1 MKNKYIILL
10 TTIYNSIN
18 YCQNI
23 IYGFF
28 SIILA
33 STFFPSEN
41 LSLSILGSL
50 SAFSAG
56 FLTNPFGG
64 LIFGYFGDRYGR
76 KSTIILSIA
85 LTSLPT
91 FCIGTLPSYEEIG
104 IASSLILI
112 FCRLLQG
119 FSVGGQAY
127 TSVVFVVE
135 HSWQGRENLSC
146 SLLAASSLVG
156 AILGTGVGA
165 LCTLEMMPSWAW
177 RIPFVLSGLFGLV
190 SYFIMKNVEETQDHK
205 AVQQSDSL
213 KQRPIV
219 EVIKCHLNNFM
230 CVIGISGA
238 TLIPF
243 YIISIFMIGYI
254 FSSNFDFSPAAIML
268 TTTFFMLIWVVLLP
282 IMGYL
287 SDNVG
292 EIVVM
297 RIASISMF
305 LFAFPLSWIA
315 QVSTSIPLT
324 LLALGLLCA
333 IAAAYVAPSGTLMTK
348 LFPVAVRCSGISV
361 ASGIGSALFGGT
373 APLIG
378 ALLFERTG
386 MVSFSALYIMLG
398 SLLGYIGLKKANFS
412 IKQDK
417 ISSEYSPFLPSN
429 DLKITLNKQG
439 YMLTNL
445 HEYSQAFVDFSPA
458 APGPVLDIGA
468 AYGVASIPALQAGA
482 HVIAND
488 MDIRHLKIL
497 EQNAPESSLKRLEL
511 RAGRIPG
518 EVSFSEN
525 SLGAVLASGVL
536 HFLPG
541 DEMIDAIDQIFKW
554 LKPGGK
560 FFFASSTP
568 YANLYHDFMPLYLE
582 RKKSGQRWPGIIENT
597 GIYAPN
603 IAHEIPEFV
612 NLVDLDLIESIL
624 LNSGFTIEKISFFN
638 ISKIANDINSEGN
651 GVLGAI
657 ARK

>member
-1 MKNKYIILL
+1 MNKKYTILL

-33 STFFPSEN
+33 SIFFPSEN
-41 LSLSILGSL
+41 LTLSVLGSL
-50 SAFSAG
+50 SAFAAG

-76 KSTIILSIA
+76 KSTIILSIV

-91 FCIGTLPSYEEIG
+91 FFIGILPGYEKIG
-104 IASSLILI
+104 IASSFILI
-112 FCRLLQG
+112 FCRLVQG

-135 HSWQGRENLSC
+135 HSWQGRANLSC

-156 AILGTGVGA
+156 ALLGTGIGA

-177 RIPFVLSGLFGLV
+177 RIPFVLSGLFGLI
-190 SYFIMKNVEETQDHK
+190 SYFIMKNVEETQEHK
-205 AVQQSDSL
+205 AAQQSNNL
-213 KQRPIV
+213 KKRPIV
-219 EVIKCHLNNFM
+219 DVIKSHLNNFL
-230 CVIGISGA
+230 CVICISGA
-238 TLIPF
+238 TLVPF
-243 YIISIFMIGYI
+243 YTISIFMISYI
-254 FSSNFDFSPAAIML
+254 FSSNFEFSLSSIML
-268 TTTFFMLIWVVLLP
+268 TTTFFMFIWVVLLP

-292 EIVVM
+292 EMIVM
-297 RIASISMF
+297 RVASISMF

-324 LLALGLLCA
+324 LLTLGLLCT

-348 LFPVAVRCSGISV
+348 LFPVAVRCSGVSV
-361 ASGIGSALFGGT
+361 ASGIGGALFGGT

-378 ALLFERTG
+378 ALLVESTG
-386 MVSFSALYIMLG
+386 MVSFSALYIMFG
-398 SLLGYIGLKKANFS
+398 SLLGYIGLKKANFK
-412 IKQDK
+412 IIQDHTPSAYTL
-417 ISSEYSPFLPSN
+417 ILPNN
-429 DLKITLNKQG
+429 DLKVTLNKQG

-445 HEYSQAFVDFSPA
+445 HEYSQAFVDFAPL

-488 MDIRHLKIL
+488 IDVRHLKIL
-497 EQNAPESSLKRLEL
+497 KQNAPESSLKRLDL
-511 RAGRIPG
+511 RVGRIPG
-518 EVSFSEN
+518 EVSFPEN
-525 SLGAVLASGVL
+525 SLGSVLASGVL

-541 DEMIDAIDQIFKW
+541 DEMVDAINQIYKW

-568 YANLYHDFMPLYLE
+568 YANLYHNFMPLYVE
-582 RKKSGQRWPGIIENT
+582 RKKSGQRWPGAIENT
-597 GIYAPN
+597 GTYAPN

-612 NLVDLDLIESIL
+612 NLIDLDIIESIL
-624 LNSGFTIEKISFFN
+624 LNSGFIIEKISFFN

>member
-1 MKNKYIILL
+1 MNKKYIIFL
-10 TTIYNSIN
+10 TIIYNAIN
-18 YCQNI
+18 YFQNI

-28 SIILA
+28 SMILA
-33 STFFPSEN
+33 SIFFPSDN
-41 LSLSILGSL
+41 LALSALGSL
-50 SAFSAG
+50 AAFAAG
-56 FLTNPFGG
+56 FITNPFGG
-64 LIFGYFGDRYGR
+64 LVFGYFGDKYGR
-76 KSTIILSIA
+76 KSTIILSIV
-85 LTSLPT
+85 LTSFPTFFIGILPT
-91 FCIGTLPSYEEIG
+91 YEKIG
-104 IASSLILI
+104 IASSLMLIL
-112 FCRLLQG
+112 CRLLQG

-135 HSWQGRENLSC
+135 HSLQGRANLAC

-156 AILGTGVGA
+156 AILGTGIGA
-165 LCTLEMMPSWAW
+165 LCTLGVMPLWAW
-177 RIPFVLSGLFGLV
+177 RIPFILSGLFGFV

-205 AVQQSDSL
+205 AVQKLNSI
-213 KQRPIV
+213 KERPIV
-219 EVIKCHLNNFM
+219 DVIKSHLNNFL

-243 YIISIFMIGYI
+243 YIVSIFMISYI
-254 FSSNFDFSPAAIML
+254 FSSNFSFSPSSIML
-268 TTTFFMLIWVVLLP
+268 TTTFFMFIWVVLLP
-282 IMGYL
+282 IMGYF
-287 SDNVG
+287 SDSVG
-292 EIVVM
+292 EVVVM
-297 RIASISMF
+297 KVSSISMF
-305 LFAFPLSWIA
+305 LFAFPLSWAA

-324 LLALGLLCA
+324 LLVLGLLCA

-361 ASGIGSALFGGT
+361 ASGIGSAIFGGT

-378 ALLFERTG
+378 ALLVENTG
-386 MVSFSALYIMLG
+386 MVSFAALYIMFG
-398 SLLGYIGLKKANFS
+398 GLLGYVGLRKANFEKEQTV
-412 IKQDK
+412 IHPKPTPF
-417 ISSEYSPFLPSN
+417 SPNS
-429 DLKITLNKQG
+429 DLKVTLNKQG
-439 YMLTNL
+439 YMLTSL
-445 HEYSQAFVDFSPA
+445 HEYSQKFIDFAPI

-488 MDIRHLKIL
+488 IDIRHLNIL
-497 EQNAPESSLKRLEL
+497 EQNAPEPFLKRLEL
-511 RAGRIPG
+511 RVGKIPG
-518 EVSFSEN
+518 EVSFPEN

-541 DEMIDAIDQIFKW
+541 DEMVDAINQIYRW

-568 YANLYHDFMPLYLE
+568 YANLYKKFMPLYLQ
-582 RKKSGQRWPGIIENT
+582 RKKSGQRWPGMIENT
-597 GIYAPN
+597 SLYAPN

-612 NLVDLDLIESIL
+612 NLLDLDIIEPIL

-657 ARK
+657 VRK